1 MQMVSNGIES
11 ARCSKSET
19 ARSSNSVESLLH
31 IPQQPTL
38 SCHPDINGFTSGAQD
53 FRNSVA
59 ETFSST
65 KMTMNLLQ
73 ANINS
78 IMSLIQ
84 QQTWL
89 FSQLYIG
96 ISSQERTL
104 QGYFDT
110 NVSRLEKRCTAT
122 QADPGMIRGS
132 KVDEKILVTKEQ
144 VLQKRLSELSVS
156 EQHSE
161 MTNPAELQTPCSI
174 IQPSQEVRD
183 THTLRKTDKTEPDSF
198 TTLWVGG
205 FQSKRKSTQI
215 LRSEL
220 SKLLDADAS
229 SSKRLTHGSFKVQV
243 LTSDAPR
250 MLRLNGLAH
259 KDFPS
264 GIKIE
269 RYAPLP
275 GKQVKLTGDTA
286 EHGETSAPTP
296 ASDDPNGS
304 VSKREGSDEDRS
316 GERAGM
322 KS

>member
-1 MQMVSNGIES
+1 
-11 ARCSKSET
+11 
-19 ARSSNSVESLLH
+19 
-31 IPQQPTL
+31 
-38 SCHPDINGFTSGAQD
+38 
-53 FRNSVA
+53 
-59 ETFSST
+59 
-65 KMTMNLLQ
+65 MT
-73 ANINS
+73 
-78 IMSLIQ
+78 
-84 QQTWL
+84 T
-89 FSQLYIG
+89 
-96 ISSQERTL
+96 
-104 QGYFDT
+104 
-110 NVSRLEKRCTAT
+110 
-122 QADPGMIRGS
+122 
-132 KVDEKILVTKEQ
+132 
-144 VLQKRLSELSVS
+144 
-156 EQHSE
+156 
-161 MTNPAELQTPCSI
+161 PAKLQTPCSI
-174 IQPSQEVRD
+174 IQPSQDVRD
-183 THTLRKTDKTEPDSF
+183 THKLRKTDKTEPDSF

-316 GERAGM
+316 RGKGRDEIMTASKAPTLPESHGNRSSGKGRDEIMTVSKAATVPENLDAMQVDGLSRQWR
-322 KS
+322 KPTA